1 MSKHE
6 TPTLAAQT
14 RERLGSRYSQRLRKS
29 GRLPAVIYGHKSNP
43 VAVHLDEKETIGL
56 LKHGVHVIN
65 VSVEGGSTETC
76 LVKDLQFGYLGDN
89 VIHVDLARVDLD
101 EEVEVHVH
109 LHFVGSPESAKKPG
123 AILTYDITE
132 LEITCKV
139 RDIPEEIRVDI
150 SVMSD
155 LFCVKDLKLPE
166 NIRCELDSET
176 VIARIGFVA
185 EEAATG
191 EAAETGAAS
200 TQPEVIT
207 AKKEEGEGEEKKK

>member
-6 TPTLAAQT
+6 TPTINAQN
-14 RERLGSRYSQRLRKS
+14 RDRLGSRYAQRLRKS
-29 GRLPAVIYGHKSNP
+29 GRLPAVIYGHQSNP
-43 VAVHLDEKETIGL
+43 VAVHLDEKETLGL
-56 LKHGVHVIN
+56 LHHGVHVLN
-65 VSVEGGSTETC
+65 VSIEGGQTETC

-109 LHFVGSPESAKKPG
+109 LSFFGTPASSKKPG
-123 AILTYDITE
+123 AILTHDITE
-132 LEITCKV
+132 LEIVCKV
-139 RDIPEEIRVDI
+139 RDIPDDLRVDLT
-150 SVMSD
+150 SMED
-155 LFCVKDLKLPE
+155 MFCVSDLKLPE
-166 NIRCELDSET
+166 GIRCELDPET

-185 EEAATG
+185 EEVATG
-191 EAAETGAAS
+191 EAAEAGAV